1 LHQLSAARLFGAQVR
16 AGICHNMSM
25 RWLTAGESHGQALSA
40 IIEGIPA
47 SIAVTSKEI
56 DYHLARRRLGFGR
69 GARQNFEADKITIL
83 GGIRLGMTQGGPIS
97 IQVGNSE
104 WPKWEKVMSADP
116 VPLDE
121 IKDLARNAP
130 LTRPRPGHADLV
142 GMQKYD
148 LDDARPILE
157 RASARET
164 AARVALGAV
173 ARAFLEQSVGVT
185 ILSHVVSIGKARIPE
200 GTALPLATDMERI
213 DADPVRCADP
223 ATSLRM
229 IAEIE
234 AAHSDGDT
242 LGGVCEVLAYNLPPG
257 LGSHVHWDRR
267 LDARLAGAM
276 MGIQAIKGVEI
287 GDGFRTAE
295 RRGSVAHDEIE
306 RGADGLITRRTDR
319 AGGTEGGMSNGEILR
334 VSVAMKPI
342 STVPKALDTI
352 DVKTGEAAKAINQR
366 SDVCAVP
373 AAGVVAEAMAAL
385 VLAEAVLEKFGGD
398 SVTETR
404 RNYESYLDKLRFK

>member
-1 LHQLSAARLFGAQVR
+1 
-16 AGICHNMSM
+16 M

-47 SIAVTSKEI
+47 HVQVDSTYI

-69 GARQNFEADKITIL
+69 GARQNFEADKISIL
-83 GGIRLGMTQGGPIS
+83 GGLRLGITQGGPIS

-116 VPLDE
+116 IDPEE
-121 IKDLARNAP
+121 ISHLARNAP

-148 LDDARPILE
+148 FDDARPILE

-173 ARAFLEQSVGVT
+173 ARAFLEQSVGIK
-185 ILSHVVSIGKARIPE
+185 ILSHVISIGTVRVPE
-200 GTALPLATDMERI
+200 SAVLPAVTDMERI
-213 DADPVRCADP
+213 DADPVRCADQ
-223 ATSLRM
+223 ATSAAM
-229 IAEIE
+229 MKEIDS
-234 AAHSDGDT
+234 AHSDGDT
-242 LGGVCEVLAYNLPPG
+242 LGGVCEILAYNLPPG

-267 LDARLAGAM
+267 LDARLASAM

-287 GDGFRTAE
+287 GDGFTTAT
-295 RRGSVAHDEIE
+295 RRGSSAHDEIE
-306 RGADGLITRRTDR
+306 KNAQGLIVRRSDR

-334 VSVAMKPI
+334 VSIAMKPI

-352 DVKTGEAAKAINQR
+352 DVATGEAAKAINQR

-373 AAGVVAEAMAAL
+373 AAGIVGEAMAAL

-398 SVTETR
+398 SVQETK
-404 RNYESYLDKLRFK
+404 RNFESYMAHLRFK